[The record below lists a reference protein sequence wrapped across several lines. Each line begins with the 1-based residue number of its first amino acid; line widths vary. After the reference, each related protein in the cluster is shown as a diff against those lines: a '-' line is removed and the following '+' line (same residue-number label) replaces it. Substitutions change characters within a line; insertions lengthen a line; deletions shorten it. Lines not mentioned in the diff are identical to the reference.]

1 MTNFDNYKYTVAF
14 DFDGVIA
21 DYNHDFKPN
30 VFGAPNP
37 EVIKAMMLLK
47 SHNFKIIIF
56 TSRQD
61 TPELRQYLKD
71 NNVPYDEINKNSDVD
86 NKSPKPIFDVLVDDR
101 ALNYNGEKQIELLK
115 GITDIIRRV
124 NK

>member
-21 DYNHDFKPN
+21 NHDDNFKPN
-30 VFGAPNP
+30 EFGAPNQQTI
-37 EVIKAMMLLK
+37 EAMQFLK
-47 SHNFKIIIF
+47 QNNFKIIIF

-71 NNVPYDEINKNSDVD
+71 NNVPYDEINKNSDID
-86 NKSPKPIFDVLVDDR
+86 NKSPKPVFDVLVDDC
-101 ALNYNGEKQIELLK
+101 ALNYNGENKIDLLN
-115 GITDIIRRV
+115 GITDIIRRT
-124 NK
+124 NT